1 MTFMVNSSSHR
12 PSTSYQIIN
21 LTASLQKVIARV
33 KTAHAN
39 FDTSSAMTPVTDR
52 QGRFS
57 PLKAGT
63 LALAF
68 LPALV
73 IAYWFLTHQLGPL
86 PVKAALRLIGD
97 WTIRFLV
104 ITLALTPLQRLINW
118 PRITLIRRMLG
129 VTAFAYALTHFM
141 LYIVNSKYD
150 LGFVASEIIHRI
162 YLTIGFVALLG
173 LSLLAGT
180 SFDSSIRKL
189 GKRWK
194 QIHQLVYGIAV
205 LGLLHYFIQSK
216 IDVSPA
222 TLMAGLFILLMIYRV
237 FINRRIALTPRV
249 LGLSAVL
256 ASLLTALTEFAWYGL
271 ATGVDPF
278 RIAKAN
284 LLISFGLRPAVIVLL
299 VGLVPCAFVMFR
311 NFSAAPQKQAA

>member
-1 MTFMVNSSSHR
+1 
-12 PSTSYQIIN
+12 
-21 LTASLQKVIARV
+21 
-33 KTAHAN
+33 
-39 FDTSSAMTPVTDR
+39 MTPLTDR

-63 LALAF
+63 LALAV
-68 LPALV
+68 LPAAV
-73 IAYWFLTHQLGPL
+73 ILYWFLTHQLGPL
-86 PVKAALRLIGD
+86 AVKAALRLIGD

-104 ITLALTPLQRLINW
+104 VTLALTPLQRIVNW
-118 PRITLIRRMLG
+118 PKLALIRRMLG
-129 VTAFAYALTHFM
+129 VTTFAYALTHFS

-150 LGFVASEIIHRI
+150 LAFVASEIIQRI

-173 LSLLAGT
+173 LSLLAAT
-180 SFDSSIRKL
+180 SFDASIRKL

-222 TLMAGLFILLMIYRV
+222 TLMAGLFILLMIYRL
-237 FINRRIALTPRV
+237 FIRQRMALTPKV
-249 LGLSAVL
+249 LAASAVL
-256 ASLLTALTEFAWYGL
+256 ACLLTAFVEFAWYGL

-284 LLISFGLRPAVIVLL
+284 FLFSFGLRPAMIVLL
-299 VGLVPCAFVMFR
+299 VGLMPCAFVMFK
-311 NFSAAPQKQAA
+311 NFKSVPQKQVA

>member
-1 MTFMVNSSSHR
+1 
-12 PSTSYQIIN
+12 
-21 LTASLQKVIARV
+21 
-33 KTAHAN
+33 
-39 FDTSSAMTPVTDR
+39 MTPITDR

-68 LPALV
+68 LPAIV
-73 IAYWFLTHQLGPL
+73 IAYWFFTHQLGPL
-86 PVKAALRLIGD
+86 AVKAALRLIGD

-104 ITLALTPLQRLINW
+104 ITLALTPLQRIINW
-118 PRITLIRRMLG
+118 PKIALVRRMLG
-129 VTAFAYALTHFM
+129 VTTFAYAMTHFI

-150 LGFVASEIIHRI
+150 LGFVASEIFYRF

-180 SFDSSIRKL
+180 SFDSFIRKL

-194 QIHQLVYGIAV
+194 QIHQLVYGIAL

-222 TLMAGLFILLMIYRV
+222 TLMAGLFILLMVYRV
-237 FINRRIALTPRV
+237 FIHRRMALTPKV
-249 LGLSAVL
+249 LAVSAVL

-284 LLISFGLRPAVIVLL
+284 FLFFFGLRPAVIVLL
-299 VGLVPCAFVMFR
+299 VGLVPCAFVMFK
-311 NFSAAPQKQAA
+311 NFKSVPQKQVA

>member
-1 MTFMVNSSSHR
+1 
-12 PSTSYQIIN
+12 
-21 LTASLQKVIARV
+21 
-33 KTAHAN
+33 
-39 FDTSSAMTPVTDR
+39 MTPITDR

-57 PLKAGT
+57 PLKAGI

-86 PVKAALRLIGD
+86 AVRAALRLIGD

-104 ITLALTPLQRLINW
+104 MTLALTPLQRIINW
-118 PRITLIRRMLG
+118 PKIALVRRMLG
-129 VTAFAYALTHFM
+129 VTTFAYAMTHFT
-141 LYIVNSKYD
+141 LYIVNSKFD
-150 LGFVASEIIHRI
+150 VGFVASEIIHRV

-173 LSLLAGT
+173 LSLLAAT

-189 GKRWK
+189 GRRWK
-194 QIHQLVYGIAV
+194 QIHQLVYGIAG
-205 LGLLHYFIQSK
+205 LGLMHYFIQSK

-222 TLMAGLFILLMIYRV
+222 TLMAGLFILLMIYRL
-237 FINRRIALTPRV
+237 FINRRMALTPMV
-249 LGLSAVL
+249 LGISAIL

-271 ATGVDPF
+271 ATGIDPF

-284 LLISFGLRPAVIVLL
+284 LLFSFGLRPAAIVLL
-299 VGLVPCAFVMFR
+299 VGLVPCAYALLR
-311 NFSAAPQKQAA
+311 NFITAPQKQTA

>member
-1 MTFMVNSSSHR
+1 
-12 PSTSYQIIN
+12 
-21 LTASLQKVIARV
+21 
-33 KTAHAN
+33 
-39 FDTSSAMTPVTDR
+39 MTPITDR

-57 PLKAGT
+57 PLKAGI

-86 PVKAALRLIGD
+86 AVRAALRLIGD

-118 PRITLIRRMLG
+118 PKIALVRRMLG
-129 VTAFAYALTHFM
+129 VTTFAYAMTHFT
-141 LYIVNSKYD
+141 LYIVNSKFD
-150 LGFVASEIIHRI
+150 VGFVASEIIHRV

-173 LSLLAGT
+173 LSLLAAT

-189 GKRWK
+189 GRRWK
-194 QIHQLVYGIAV
+194 QIHQLVYGIAG

-222 TLMAGLFILLMIYRV
+222 TLMAGLFILLMIYRL
-237 FINRRIALTPRV
+237 FINRRMALTPMV
-249 LGLSAVL
+249 LGMSAIL

-271 ATGVDPF
+271 ATGIDPF

-284 LLISFGLRPAVIVLL
+284 LLFSFGLRPAAIVLL
-299 VGLVPCAFVMFR
+299 VGLVPCAYALLR
-311 NFSAAPQKQAA
+311 NFITAPQKQTA

>member
-1 MTFMVNSSSHR
+1 
-12 PSTSYQIIN
+12 
-21 LTASLQKVIARV
+21 
-33 KTAHAN
+33 
-39 FDTSSAMTPVTDR
+39 MTPITDR

-57 PLKAGT
+57 PLKAGI

-86 PVKAALRLIGD
+86 AVRAALRLIGD

-104 ITLALTPLQRLINW
+104 MTLALTPLQRIINW
-118 PRITLIRRMLG
+118 PKIALVRRMLG
-129 VTAFAYALTHFM
+129 VTTFAYAMTHFT
-141 LYIVNSKYD
+141 LYIVNSKFD
-150 LGFVASEIIHRI
+150 VGFVASEIIHRV

-173 LSLLAGT
+173 LSLLAAT

-189 GKRWK
+189 GRRWK
-194 QIHQLVYGIAV
+194 QIHQLVYGIAG

-222 TLMAGLFILLMIYRV
+222 TLMAGLFILLMIYRL
-237 FINRRIALTPRV
+237 FINRRMALTPMV
-249 LGLSAVL
+249 LGISAIL

-271 ATGVDPF
+271 ATGIDPF

-284 LLISFGLRPAVIVLL
+284 LLFSFGLRPAAIVLL
-299 VGLVPCAFVMFR
+299 VGLVPCAYALLR
-311 NFSAAPQKQAA
+311 NFITAPQKQTA

>member
-1 MTFMVNSSSHR
+1 
-12 PSTSYQIIN
+12 
-21 LTASLQKVIARV
+21 
-33 KTAHAN
+33 
-39 FDTSSAMTPVTDR
+39 MTPITDR

-57 PLKAGT
+57 PLKAGI

-86 PVKAALRLIGD
+86 AVRAALRLIGD

-118 PRITLIRRMLG
+118 PKIALVRRMLG
-129 VTAFAYALTHFM
+129 VTTFAYAMTHFT
-141 LYIVNSKYD
+141 LYIVNSKFD

-173 LSLLAGT
+173 LSLLAAT

-189 GKRWK
+189 GRRWK
-194 QIHQLVYGIAV
+194 QIHQLVYGIAG

-222 TLMAGLFILLMIYRV
+222 TLMAGLFILLMIYRL
-237 FINRRIALTPRV
+237 FINRRMALTPMV
-249 LGLSAVL
+249 LAISAML

-271 ATGVDPF
+271 ATGIDPF

-284 LLISFGLRPAVIVLL
+284 LLFSFGLRPAAIVLL
-299 VGLVPCAFVMFR
+299 VGLVPCAYALLR
-311 NFSAAPQKQAA
+311 NFITAPQKQTA